1 MPALP
6 SRRQIR
12 GEKRAVGDE
21 HSQFGRFGSAPMT
34 ALCFAS
40 VAAQGTMF
48 ERVGR
53 YCEPALLNEHFDGT
67 GWANPIRCG
76 PAVHPVAATLS
87 GLVLQ
92 VCVYVVG

>member
-1 MPALP
+1 
-6 SRRQIR
+6 
-12 GEKRAVGDE
+12 
-21 HSQFGRFGSAPMT
+21 
-34 ALCFAS
+34 
-40 VAAQGTMF
+40 MF

-53 YCEPALLNEHFDGT
+53 YGEPALLNEHFDGT

-92 VCVYVVG
+92 VCVYVVGLNRCCAEGEDCGADEP